1 MELVSAAAPLT
12 GFSINVTNTGSMDA
26 DDVVL
31 GFMQPPGAGQNGVPL
46 QTLFGFERVHVK
58 AGQTVSVYIY
68 PALTDLTQVNTD
80 GVRRVLAGEYTFS
93 FGVKATAERGMG
105 YAEHVLELA

>member
-1 MELVSAAAPLT
+1 VVSAAAPIT
-12 GFSINVTNTGSMDA
+12 GFAINVTNTGSIDA

-31 GFMQPPGAGQNGVPL
+31 GFMKPPGAGQNGVPL
-46 QTLFGFERVHVK
+46 QTLFGFERVHVR

-68 PALTDLTQVNTD
+68 PALTDFTQIHRD

-93 FGVKATAERGMG
+93 FGVHETAESGMG
-105 YAEHVLELA
+105 YAEHSLEMA